1 MRWGWFE
8 ARRAGSRA
16 DGKGVLRHA
25 WVSVCPSW
33 LWAGVQGRQT
43 GRHRRRAS
51 TGFHPLPPVSQKT
64 GEQLVT
70 SMLCSELFLQSCS
83 LTRSSRTLLCP
94 LWTLESQRTRLS
106 KRQRHLRAGPV
117 QIVMQMKDDVKL
129 KTSLPCNQGLNGHK
143 PPASI
148 HHIVP
153 TYSLGT
159 CPTEPISTPVLT
171 PRGHGKH
178 K

>member
-1 MRWGWFE
+1 MASRRHQLGVSSALRAAVRWGWFE

-94 LWTLESQRTRLS
+94 LWTWTHKEPGS
-106 KRQRHLRAGPV
+106 P
-117 QIVMQMKDDVKL
+117 
-129 KTSLPCNQGLNGHK
+129 NGNG
-143 PPASI
+143 I
-148 HHIVP
+148 W
-153 TYSLGT
+153 
-159 CPTEPISTPVLT
+159 EPVLYRLLCRWKMMWSWRRACLAI
-171 PRGHGKH
+171 RG
-178 K
+178 